1 MVVKITKEDERLLEE
16 YSQAASKSSE
26 KLVYVNAIMISSI
39 PIWLFFG
46 VHKMPLVANSILYV
60 IISLA
65 STFLMSLAYKNSKA
79 PLMERFLLIVLNN
92 CFRIAI
98 RRTEAITK
106 EVNSEAG
113 KDRKLSKKNREDIV
127 RERTKKVADYE
138 STTFSIFYNNCLFL
152 FLLLLLSAVLHHFSN
167 QVNYSVSILIAAGAT
182 AFLSSGKGSF

>member
-1 MVVKITKEDERLLEE
+1 MVVRITKEDERLLEE

-46 VHKMPLVANSILYV
+46 VHKMPLVANSVLFA

-79 PLMERFLLIVLNN
+79 PLMER
-92 CFRIAI
+92 IAI

-106 EVNSEAG
+106 EVNSEAC
-113 KDRKLSKKNREDIV
+113 KDKKLSKKNREDIV
-127 RERTKKVADYE
+127 RERTKKLLITSPRPSQYFIITAYFFYFCC
-138 STTFSIFYNNCLFL
+138 SYLLFSIISRTRC
-152 FLLLLLSAVLHHFSN
+152 
-167 QVNYSVSILIAAGAT
+167 ILYT
-182 AFLSSGKGSF
+182 C